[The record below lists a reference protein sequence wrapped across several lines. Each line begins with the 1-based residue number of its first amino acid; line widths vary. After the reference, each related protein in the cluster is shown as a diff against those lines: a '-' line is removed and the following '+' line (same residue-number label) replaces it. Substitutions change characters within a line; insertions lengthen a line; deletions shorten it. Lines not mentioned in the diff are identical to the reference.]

1 MAKSDRF
8 LSVVFPAYNEEYN
21 IERTMKRS
29 LQALRD
35 RFSAFEII
43 LIDDQSRDHTFEKAK
58 TIAADNPEIHV
69 LRNTVNMGQ
78 GKTLLRA
85 FDEARGEFVIHN
97 AVDYPFDL
105 EDLDVMI
112 PLMDDADII
121 VAARRARPGYSAYRR
136 AVSSINI
143 FLIRALFGLKIR
155 DYNFVQM
162 YRRDVLNKISITA
175 DSTGFLTPEI
185 IIRANDMGYRVVEVE
200 VDYHPREFGIATAG
214 SPKVLI
220 KSFRDMISF
229 FIRRAFK
236 RL

>member
-1 MAKSDRF
+1 MQKS
-8 LSVVFPAYNEEYN
+8 LA
-21 IERTMKRS
+21 
-29 LQALRD
+29 ALRAQFD
-35 RFSAFEII
+35 TFEII
-43 LIDDQSRDHTFEKAK
+43 LIDDQSRDK
-58 TIAADNPEIHV
+58 TLEIAHQAAAENPEIRV
-69 LRNTVNMGQ
+69 LQNTVNMGQ

-105 EDLDVMI
+105 EDLNQMI
-112 PLMDDADII
+112 PLLDDADII

-136 AVSSINI
+136 VISSINI
-143 FLIRALFGLKIR
+143 ILIRTLFGLSIH

-162 YRRDVLNKISITA
+162 YRRDVLDKISITA

-185 IIRANDMGYRVVEVE
+185 IIRANDMGYRVTEIEVA
-200 VDYHPREFGIATAG
+200 YHPREFGTATAG

-220 KSFRDMISF
+220 RSFRDMMSF
-229 FIRRAFK
+229 FIRRALK